1 MEKALGGDLGM
12 LKPPYTVWIAAA
24 FFGLPVALS
33 SAWMSS
39 HFHASR
45 EASHVEKETAPK
57 NAGNSSRP
65 ILVEIFSSDE
75 DKARVEQHER
85 EKANTDLDLAE
96 ATWAIAKVTGFLAI
110 FTLAVAGFTYK
121 LWLQTRDVAD
131 KASKDS
137 ARHIETLANIE
148 RAYVVGAAIL
158 SQYSANHIFVWTWL
172 TMGRPQ
178 RS

>member
-110 FTLAVAGFTYK
+110 FTLAVAGFISCGCKPVT
-121 LWLQTRDVAD
+121 LPIRRARTAQGISRH
-131 KASKDS
+131 SPISS
-137 ARHIETLANIE
+137 APM
-148 RAYVVGAAIL
+148 
-158 SQYSANHIFVWTWL
+158 W
-172 TMGRPQ
+172 
-178 RS
+178 